1 MDPKLKHILQLAL
14 HPQTGQGE
22 AVAALEAARR
32 IISKQGM
39 PTLWQTPT
47 TVQEKIVYR
56 ERPNTNPYLADRIS
70 GTLNV
75 PPQDLHEV
83 LEKMFELAYDRD
95 VVLRIKNAGTVH
107 NRPRGKTIIGWI
119 AYGEPRNTKRWIT
132 DIQTFHTNKH
142 LKPITRKGF
151 WARLFGK

>member
-1 MDPKLKHILQLAL
+1 MDHKLRNILELAL
-14 HPQTGQGE
+14 DPRTGEGE
-22 AVAALEAARR
+22 SSAAMAAARR
-32 IISKQGM
+32 LVAKQGM

-83 LEKMFELAYDRD
+83 LDQMFALAYDHN

-119 AYGEPRNTKRWIT
+119 AYGEPRNTQRWIT
-132 DIQTFHTNKH
+132 DIQAFHTNKH